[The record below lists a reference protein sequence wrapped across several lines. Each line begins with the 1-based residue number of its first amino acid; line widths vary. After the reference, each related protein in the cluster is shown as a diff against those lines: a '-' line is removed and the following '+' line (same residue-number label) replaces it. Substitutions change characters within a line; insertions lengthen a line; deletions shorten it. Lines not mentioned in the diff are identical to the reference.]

1 MTEHLELTDKLNR
14 MSVSKHF
21 DAYEDVDWD
30 APENAIDAADP
41 RWELGADDPI
51 GGSDW
56 YRALPQTTRARFG
69 LHRSAAAMKV
79 GWQFESVLKRGLLE
93 HAQSLPDGSPETRYL
108 YHEVIEEAQ
117 HSLMFMEFVRR
128 ARAAAPMRLPGLP
141 RRLGLLPVG
150 GVPQHVVRLARRF
163 PEVFFIFVLGGEDPI
178 DFVQRQVLGSGRVT
192 HPLIRR
198 IMQIHVTEEARHIGF
213 ARSYLRDR
221 VPALPPPRRLA
232 LALAAPVVLGLMTKV
247 MLRPSPLLVHEYQIP
262 DAVIHNPAHAARA
275 RASLAKVRE
284 LCVELGLLGAAPRF
298 VWNRMGIA

>member
-14 MSVSKHF
+14 TSVTKHF

-41 RWELGADDPI
+41 RWELGVDDPV

-56 YRALPQTTRARFG
+56 YRALPQPTRARFG
-69 LHRSAAAMKV
+69 LHRAAAAMKV

-93 HAQSLPDGSPETRYL
+93 HAQSLPDGSPEVRYL

-141 RRLGLLPVG
+141 RRLGLFPVG
-150 GVPQHVVRLARRF
+150 AMPQHVVRLARRF
-163 PEVFFIFVLGGEDPI
+163 PELFFIFVLGGEDPI
-178 DFVQRQVLGSGRVT
+178 DFVQRQVLGSGKDT

-221 VPALPPPRRLA
+221 VPALPPARRLA
-232 LALAAPVVLGLMTKV
+232 LAVAAPVILGLMAKV
-247 MLRPSPLLVHEYQIP
+247 MLRPSPLLVREYQIP
-262 DAVIHNPAHAARA
+262 ESVIRDPAQAARV

-284 LCVELGLLGAAPRF
+284 LCVELGLLGAAPRLL
-298 VWNRMGIA
+298 WNRMGIA